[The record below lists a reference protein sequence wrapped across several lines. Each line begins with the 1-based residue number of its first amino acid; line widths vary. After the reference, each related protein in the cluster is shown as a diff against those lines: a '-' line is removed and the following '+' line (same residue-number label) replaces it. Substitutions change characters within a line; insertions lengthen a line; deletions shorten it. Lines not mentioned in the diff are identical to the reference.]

1 MAATSGKNGKLHV
14 FEVSNRAAIQIINN
28 TSLTTVADELALHK
42 SSLNINAHQI
52 SNIAGLQDELDSKSD
67 IGHTHNISEIIGLE
81 DELDSKVDVFTG
93 YTGVLNVVTFVDFPG
108 EAVTT
113 KTITISNGIVISV
126 V

>member
-1 MAATSGKNGKLHV
+1 MASRLGNGRAHV
-14 FEVSNRAAIQIINN
+14 LEISNRAAVQKLNLEDIAGI
-28 TSLTTVADELALHK
+28 TASLDNHY
-42 SSLNINAHQI
+42 SSLNTNAHQI

-67 IGHTHNISEIIGLE
+67 IEHTHNISEIIGLG

-113 KTITISNGIVISV
+113 VAIAIENGIIVSVI
-126 V
+126 